1 MLSKASG
8 KWKIYI
14 HGLLHFVSYTAIY
27 KYIHWF
33 GFIEECLNL
42 PKYCSIWSSHTRI
55 FMIYESFFTK
65 NNVLSNICLVYI
77 ENNCFVSKRG
87 LSQVKIESSSHLWH
101 SSDIEFCNDFV
112 NDNWKRL
119 SNWHSNLFSNFKVN
133 NWYTSTKQFCVCPNV
148 PLSVELIVCW

>member
-1 MLSKASG
+1 MKN
-8 KWKIYI
+8 IYSRTITFCII
-14 HGLLHFVSYTAIY
+14 HCY
-27 KYIHWF
+27 KYIHRF
-33 GFIEECLNL
+33 GYIEECLNF
-42 PKYCSIWSSHTRI
+42 PEYCSIWSSHTRI